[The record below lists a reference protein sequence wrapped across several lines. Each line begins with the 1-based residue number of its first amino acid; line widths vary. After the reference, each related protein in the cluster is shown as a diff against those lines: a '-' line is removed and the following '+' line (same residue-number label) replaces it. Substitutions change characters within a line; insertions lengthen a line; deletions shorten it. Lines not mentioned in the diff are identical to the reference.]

1 MSDHNVD
8 MCKASHLCVAS
19 CVRAGVTTARRFFR
33 TRRTCTAARPCV
45 RVCACAAFS
54 VFPVHCL
61 SSVPTRIGVLGSI
74 ESMIGWVGTVGLTTA
89 QILSILE
96 EDPPN
101 EPTDIVLVPPD
112 ENNTVSDED
121 SDVEEG
127 GPKDPNHIGSR
138 LMNQQAEM
146 EKHTSQD
153 NDEEIDSWLE
163 EEQDEMGRRRM
174 SQDNAILDDTL
185 AEPGPSSSNLTRK
198 TPKRM
203 KLVRVKNADRLQRND
218 NIGSVG
224 KYIPAFPTA
233 DLFTVDN
240 LPIDINKVKNPY
252 DYMKLFIPDKLVDKI
267 VKETKRYSAQQNCPT
282 FQVRVDRDLIRASH
296 AIMLM
301 SGYITPA
308 QRRMYWEKK
317 EDTANLLVRKTM
329 SRNTFDDDMRYTHF
343 INSEKPKVDDRFW
356 KVRPLFNA
364 INKAAEEY
372 IEKTEYV
379 SVDES
384 MIKYFGPHPLK
395 QFIKGKPV
403 RFGYKVWV
411 LATSTGELIHCEP
424 YGGSQTK
431 LFNYGLGQGPKVVYG
446 LVEDA
451 KLVAG
456 TKVACDNL
464 FTRLDLLDN
473 MSKKGIGVVGMVRQN
488 RLSKLSLLS
497 KKQAQKM
504 KRGQMEKV
512 YVSGDQVIAVWKD
525 SAPVYVASNFADVS
539 PMGKCNRYSSDEKK
553 EVEVDAP
560 NIIKVYNTN
569 MGGVDLVDNMM

>member
-1 MSDHNVD
+1 M
-8 MCKASHLCVAS
+8 
-19 CVRAGVTTARRFFR
+19 FFFFIDFR
-33 TRRTCTAARPCV
+33 
-45 RVCACAAFS
+45 
-54 VFPVHCL
+54 
-61 SSVPTRIGVLGSI
+61 
-74 ESMIGWVGTVGLTTA
+74 TVGLTTA

-121 SDVEEG
+121 SDVEES

-146 EKHTSQD
+146 ETHTSQD
-153 NDEEIDSWLE
+153 NDEEMVSWLE
-163 EEQDEMGRRRM
+163 EEHDEIGRRM
-174 SQDNAILDDTL
+174 AQDDAVLDDTL
-185 AEPGPSSSNLTRK
+185 ADPGPSSTNPTRK
-198 TPKRM
+198 TPKRRFIKPSASRTDQQRVHDVDDPGEGTSAGRGRPPKRLLPEESTSSEDDLQDPM
-203 KLVRVKNADRLQRND
+203 QKLVRVKNSDRVQRKD
-218 NIGSVG
+218 SIGSVG
-224 KYIPAFPTA
+224 KCIPAFPAA
-233 DLFTVDN
+233 DLFTPDN
-240 LPIDINKVKNPY
+240 LPIDINEVKNPY
-252 DYMKLFIPDKLVDKI
+252 DYMKLFISDELVDKI

-282 FQVRVDRDLIRASH
+282 YQARVDRDLIRASH

-317 EDTANLLVRKTM
+317 EDTSNLLARKTM
-329 SRNTFDDDMRYTHF
+329 SRNAFDDVMRYTHF
-343 INSEKPKVDDRFW
+343 VNSEKPKADDRFW

-364 INKAAEEY
+364 INKAAKKY

-379 SVDES
+379 SIDES

-395 QFIKGKPV
+395 QFIRGKPV

-424 YGGSQTK
+424 YGGSKTK
-431 LFNYGLGQGPKVVYG
+431 LFDYGLGQGPNVVYG
-446 LVEDA
+446 LVEGA

-464 FTRLDLLDN
+464 FTSLDLLDN
-473 MSKKGIGVVGMVRQN
+473 MSKKGIGVVGTMRQN
-488 RLSKLSLLS
+488 RLSKLSLPS
-497 KKQAQKM
+497 RQQAQKM
-504 KRGQMEKV
+504 KRGQKEQV
-512 YVSGDQVIAVWKD
+512 YVSGDQVVTVWKD

-539 PMGKCNRYSSDEKK
+539 PIGKCKR
-553 EVEVDAP
+553 
-560 NIIKVYNTN
+560 
-569 MGGVDLVDNMM
+569 